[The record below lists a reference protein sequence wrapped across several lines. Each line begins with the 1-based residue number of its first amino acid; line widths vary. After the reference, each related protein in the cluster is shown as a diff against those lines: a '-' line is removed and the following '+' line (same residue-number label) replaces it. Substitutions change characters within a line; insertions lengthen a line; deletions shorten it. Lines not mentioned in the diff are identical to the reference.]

1 VKHIQ
6 SCALDLP
13 AYMFGVNSK
22 VLDEEDELRAILH
35 ADQEGAVGLEF
46 LAGGEVPRLS
56 VGVNQTDT
64 AFMSLRDDNGQ
75 VRSG

>member
-1 VKHIQ
+1 
-6 SCALDLP
+6 
-13 AYMFGVNSK
+13 MFGVNSK

-35 ADQEGAVGLEF
+35 AGQEGAVGLEF